1 MFSLYYNHPSLPDT
15 ILISSGHK
23 TTHTLFVIDGSI
35 CPDSIKRINLGG
47 YQLSEYMKNILHI
60 KYPYL
65 KHLLTDHR
73 IHELVTNYTYCSLSY
88 LHDLDMFQYNDIGA
102 QDKTLIFQLP
112 YPSMNNKPLSPDE
125 LKQIELKKKKLRHE
139 QGLKLKAIAAERRK
153 KKREGKQ
160 QELETLMAL
169 WKLNEDH
176 PLIFEEQLS
185 ESEYGSIIELEDAI
199 NKLNITLHST
209 PLFVHTDEELYPLIF
224 RDINELTEDEKKLR
238 KKQEFLKRTREG
250 KLKAREKRIQE
261 KKKKEEQERLENER
275 RLKDP
280 VVWANQLRAKRTV
293 FFIS

>member
-1 MFSLYYNHPSLPDT
+1 
-15 ILISSGHK
+15 
-23 TTHTLFVIDGSI
+23 
-35 CPDSIKRINLGG
+35 
-47 YQLSEYMKNILHI
+47 
-60 KYPYL
+60 
-65 KHLLTDHR
+65 
-73 IHELVTNYTYCSLSY
+73 
-88 LHDLDMFQYNDIGA
+88 
-102 QDKTLIFQLP
+102 
-112 YPSMNNKPLSPDE
+112 MNNKPLSPDE